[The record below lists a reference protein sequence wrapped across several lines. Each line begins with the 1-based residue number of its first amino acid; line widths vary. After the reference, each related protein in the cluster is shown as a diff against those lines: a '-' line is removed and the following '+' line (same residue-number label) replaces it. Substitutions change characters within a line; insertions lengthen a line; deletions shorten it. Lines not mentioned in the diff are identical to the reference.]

1 MKKIFLLFFLLVVI
15 ALAYAAWSLMA
26 SATSFNEKSKYI
38 TIQENETNIEQV
50 ITKLKANNLINN
62 SWSML
67 LANALSKNKNNAI
80 AGKYEIKKGQN
91 VREIL
96 NMIKTGKFAQVNLVI
111 NKLRLREDFAKLIA
125 KNFPIDSADVYSF
138 ISNNDSIKNFGVDS
152 NTFTTLIIP
161 NTYTFYWN
169 ASVKNIIKKLADEK
183 DIFWGKENRMDKAK
197 TIGLNPAEV
206 YALASIVEE
215 ESNYNDDRP
224 NIASTY
230 LNRLN
235 KGMPLQADPTIKFA
249 MKNFTLKRIYQ
260 KYLTIPS
267 PFNTYVNKGLPIGPI
282 CTPSGKC
289 IDIVLNAPKTDYL
302 YFVANA
308 NFDGRHHFSNSY
320 AEHLQY
326 AKQYQQALD
335 EYLRKKNNN
344 NVEEN

>member
-1 MKKIFLLFFLLVVI
+1 MIFSG
-15 ALAYAAWSLMA
+15 AYVAWNLMA

-38 TIQENETNIEQV
+38 TIKDDETNIEYV
-50 ITKLKANNLINN
+50 IAKLKEKNLIDNT
-62 SWSML
+62 WSMRF
-67 LANALSKNKNNAI
+67 ANFLSKNKNNAV
-80 AGKYEIKKGQN
+80 AGKYEISKGQN

-96 NMIKTGKFAQVNLVI
+96 NMFKAGKFAQVNLVI
-111 NKLRLREDFAKLIA
+111 NKLRLREDFAKLVA
-125 KNFPIDSADVYSF
+125 KNFPLDSADIYSF

-169 ASVKNIIKKLADEK
+169 ASIKNIVKKLADEK
-183 DIFWGKENRMDKAK
+183 DIFWSKENRIDKAK
-197 TIGLNPAEV
+197 TMGLTPTEV
-206 YALASIVEE
+206 YTLASIVEE

-224 NIASTY
+224 NVASTY
-230 LNRLN
+230 INRLN
-235 KGMPLQADPTIKFA
+235 KGMPLQADPTIKFS

-260 KYLTIPS
+260 KYLTTPS
-267 PFNTYVNKGLPIGPI
+267 PYNTYINKGLPIGAI
-282 CTPSGKC
+282 CTPSAKC
-289 IDIVLNAPKTDYL
+289 IDIVLNAPKTDYI

-308 NFDGRHHFSNSY
+308 NFDGRHHFSSSY

-335 EYLRKKNNN
+335 EYLKKKNNN